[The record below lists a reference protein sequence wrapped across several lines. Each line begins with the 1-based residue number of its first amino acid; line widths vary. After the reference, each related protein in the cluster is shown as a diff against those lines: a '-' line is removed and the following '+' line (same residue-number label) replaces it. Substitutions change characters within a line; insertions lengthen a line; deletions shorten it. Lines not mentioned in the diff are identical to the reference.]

1 MLNDIRN
8 QMIQG
13 HSEEEMKKDRLIDR
27 KSTVNAIESC
37 RRLANERKSKQM
49 EKEAAEYNQQLAQK
63 STGRRPKRSVGSR
76 PDGDL
81 IYNRVNR

>member
-1 MLNDIRN
+1 
-8 QMIQG
+8 MIQG
-13 HSEEEMKKDRLIDR
+13 HCEEEMKKDRLIDR
-27 KSTVNAIESC
+27 KSTVNAIESR

-49 EKEAAEYNQQLAQK
+49 EKEAAEYNQLLAQK
-63 STGRRPKRSVGSR
+63 STGRRPKRSVGAR